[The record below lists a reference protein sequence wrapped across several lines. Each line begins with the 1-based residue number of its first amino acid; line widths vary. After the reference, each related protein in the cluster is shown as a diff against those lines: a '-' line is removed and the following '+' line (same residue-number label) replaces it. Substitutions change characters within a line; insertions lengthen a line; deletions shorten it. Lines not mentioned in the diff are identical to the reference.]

1 MPCVAHPPPEVAAI
15 IAAAPASSDRPPAF
29 RASDASAA
37 YIDSAGNM
45 DFSCFHHPI
54 RVKLR
59 LRPHHVYFSRRHA
72 LSFAYEAGAEKRPV
86 TEKVRQFPG
95 GIHRINATTIVF
107 TYRNATD
114 CGHPHGERHCLKSE
128 YGLYLV
134 DANGHV
140 RHIDPIIQ
148 NGGGSKSY

>member
-1 MPCVAHPPPEVAAI
+1 MPCIAHPPPQVAAVI
-15 IAAAPASSDRPPAF
+15 SAASSSERRPSF
-29 RASDASAA
+29 RSTSRASAN
-37 YIDSAGNM
+37 YIDGAGNM

-59 LRPHHVYFSRRHA
+59 IRPYHVYFSRRHA
-72 LSFAYEAGAEKRPV
+72 LSFAYEAGTEERPV

-95 GIHRINATTIVF
+95 GIHRINATTISF

-114 CGHPHGERHCLKSE
+114 CGDLHGERRCLKSA

-140 RHIDPIIQ
+140 RHVDPIIQ
-148 NGGGSKSY
+148 NGGNKY